1 MDYDVFDDWNIIK
14 KDVHSSDKN
23 KSLFFNEKE
32 VWWVTI
38 GINIGLEI
46 YGKGSSFTRPVLILK
61 KLSNDL
67 AIVIPMT
74 TKNKKGTWF
83 VTVYFQKKY
92 STVLLYQIKIMDKKR
107 FQHKI
112 GNLDQQD
119 YLKVKEKLK
128 LLLEFF

>member
-61 KLSNDL
+61 KL
-67 AIVIPMT
+67 
-74 TKNKKGTWF
+74 
-83 VTVYFQKKY
+83 
-92 STVLLYQIKIMDKKR
+92 
-107 FQHKI
+107 
-112 GNLDQQD
+112 
-119 YLKVKEKLK
+119 
-128 LLLEFF
+128 

>member
-1 MDYDVFDDWNIIK
+1 M
-14 KDVHSSDKN
+14 
-23 KSLFFNEKE
+23 
-32 VWWVTI
+32 
-38 GINIGLEI
+38 
-46 YGKGSSFTRPVLILK
+46 SFI
-61 KLSNDL
+61 DE
-67 AIVIPMT
+67 
-74 TKNKKGTWF
+74 
-83 VTVYFQKKY
+83 FQKKY